1 MQDAII
7 IGGSNAGLN
16 AALVL
21 GRARHQVLVF
31 DREQPRNAPSPAA
44 HGFLSRDGTAP
55 DEIRRIGREQLRP
68 YESVTFQIGDVAT
81 AQPSDTGFEVR
92 LQDGTVYASRK
103 LLLALGVRD
112 ELPAVDGLAER
123 WGKSVFH
130 CPYCHGWEA
139 RDQPLAVYLID
150 PLSVELAIIL
160 RGWSDDIVLC
170 TNTNELDDMSRER
183 LNRHNVGIREE
194 QILRLEGEGVT
205 LQRIVFD
212 TGDPLER
219 RGLFVRPPQYHQS
232 DIAQQLGC
240 EMEEVVPGITTI
252 KTGMMG
258 HTSVS
263 GVFAAGDASTP
274 MQQAVIAAATGA
286 AAAMGL
292 SHELFQEDFT

>member
-21 GRARHQVLVF
+21 DRARRQVLVL

-44 HGFLSRDGTAP
+44 HGFLSRDGTP
-55 DEIRRIGREQLRP
+55 PNEIRRIGREQLRS

-92 LQDGTVYASRK
+92 LQDGTVYTSRK
-103 LLLALGVRD
+103 LLLASGVRD

-139 RDQPLAVYLID
+139 RDQPLAVYWID

-160 RGWSDDIVLC
+160 GGWSDDIILC
-170 TNTNELDDMSRER
+170 TNTNELDDTSRDR
-183 LNRHNVGIREE
+183 LNRYNVRIREE
-194 QILRLEGEGVT
+194 RIIRLEGTGVT
-205 LQRIVFD
+205 LQRIIFD
-212 TGDPLER
+212 RGDPLER
-219 RGLFVRPPQYHQS
+219 HGLFVRPPQQHQS

-240 EMEEVVPGITTI
+240 EMEEMVPGITTI

-258 HTSVS
+258 HTSAS

-274 MQQAVIAAATGA
+274 MQQAVMAAATGA

-292 SHELFQEDFT
+292 NHELLQEDFA